1 MVSLRAHLAGGPR
14 GSLRSACR
22 GPGFWG
28 LVLGC
33 LLPNLNRA
41 ADTNA
46 LLHAWFSA
54 QTNLQSWSARFTQT
68 RTLRALVQPLTVE
81 GRVWVAFPDRFRW
94 ELGEPAQT
102 IAVRRGEEMWVIYP
116 RLKRAERYSL
126 AGTQPGPWRD
136 ALALLEAG
144 FPRSRAELES
154 RFRILA
160 LVQTNEVCRLSLQPK
175 SASAR
180 RLMSQIQVNFDA
192 RQYSLLATEVTFA
205 DGSRLRNDYAGAV
218 VNSPMNDA
226 LFQAKLEQDVTVVDP
241 SP

>member
-1 MVSLRAHLAGGPR
+1 MVSLRAHLARDPR
-14 GSLRSACR
+14 GSLRSAPR
-22 GPGFWG
+22 HPGIWG

-33 LLPNLNRA
+33 LLSNLSSA
-41 ADTNA
+41 ADPNT
-46 LLHAWFSA
+46 LLNAWFSA

-68 RTLRALVQPLTVE
+68 RTLRTLVQPLTVE
-81 GRVWVAFPDRFRW
+81 GRVWVVFPDRFRW

-144 FPRSRAELES
+144 FPRGRAELES

-160 LVQTNEVCRLSLQPK
+160 LTPTNAVCRLSLQPK

-180 RLMSQIQVNFDA
+180 RMMPQIQVTFDTNRFA
-192 RQYSLLATEVTFA
+192 LLATEVTFA

-218 VNSPMNDA
+218 MNSPMSDG
-226 LFQAKLEQDVTVVDP
+226 LFQPRLDNDFTVVDP
-241 SP
+241 LR